1 MTSLDEANVKGFKC
15 VKIVTND
22 AKEHLLRA
30 EVCVSFNVKKS
41 AFKYNGLSTTAD
53 TVLISFVSPWIIKNY
68 PLFHS

>member
-30 EVCVSFNVKKS
+30 EVCVSFTLKKS
-41 AFKYNGLSTTAD
+41 
-53 TVLISFVSPWIIKNY
+53 V
-68 PLFHS
+68 